1 MYLEIKKNK
10 GENKY
15 KLTKIRNNLR
25 LNWNFIKRG
34 VLMIRIENNNVAITR
49 DGCMYLYKLLNGE
62 YQMYGL
68 SGAPTKEYQRYWD
81 TNLLARRDGP
91 WEWLADKPRDK
102 DIIYLFEIT
111 DEIKFLDIIREI
123 KYMKYNDLFHYTDAK
138 FCNLIFERIDGV
150 MEPHESKKRHV

>member
-1 MYLEIKKNK
+1 
-10 GENKY
+10 
-15 KLTKIRNNLR
+15 
-25 LNWNFIKRG
+25 
-34 VLMIRIENNNVAITR
+34 MIRIENNNVAITR

-68 SGAPTKEYQRYWD
+68 SGDPTKEYQRYWD